1 MAFREGVGGIPPY
14 THCFRAIFD
23 VYLMVYYLHTTSY
36 CLRVYG
42 LILLG
47 FGHDSAR
54 ILCCGRCLIMFNN
67 RVCAKSFEHGAHLR
81 ELCSAFCER
90 HRNTLSPRLA
100 RVACGFDA
108 V

>member
-1 MAFREGVGGIPPY
+1 
-14 THCFRAIFD
+14 
-23 VYLMVYYLHTTSY
+23 MVYYLRTTSY

-54 ILCCGRCLIMFNN
+54 ILCCGTCLIMFNN

-90 HRNTLSPRLA
+90 HRNTLPPVLQGWRVGLMLRDMLA
-100 RVACGFDA
+100 RVRSL
-108 V
+108 

>member
-1 MAFREGVGGIPPY
+1 M
-14 THCFRAIFD
+14 HCFCAIFD
-23 VYLMVYYLHTTSY
+23 VYLMVYYLRTTSY

-54 ILCCGRCLIMFNN
+54 ILCCGTCLIMFNN
-67 RVCAKSFEHGAHLR
+67 RVYAKSFEHGAHLR

-90 HRNTLSPRLA
+90 HRNTLPPVLQGWRVGLMLRDMLA
-100 RVACGFDA
+100 RVRSL
-108 V
+108 